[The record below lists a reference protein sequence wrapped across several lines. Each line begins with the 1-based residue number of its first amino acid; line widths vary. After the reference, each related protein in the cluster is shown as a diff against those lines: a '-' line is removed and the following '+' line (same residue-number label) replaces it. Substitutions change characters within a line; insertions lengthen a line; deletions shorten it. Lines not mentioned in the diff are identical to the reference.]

1 MKTTAF
7 LQTVRLPMLACASLL
22 GLAAT
27 LSAADKEPAYE
38 NYIDLSVGYSLQQGD
53 RAGFQR
59 ALQTRKDGF
68 FGIEDLRY
76 AKQINDTTAL
86 KLRGQALAGNGDY
99 LLDLAITK
107 DEVGSLKFGY
117 KQTRTHYDGSGG
129 VWPSTGQSFTIFDE
143 SMHIDRGNLWF
154 EAALNRPDQPS
165 FVLRYDYLTR
175 KGEKGSTAW
184 SDSGLPVSTA
194 ATRYII
200 PGFME
205 IDEKR
210 HIVQGDVAKTGE
222 KTAWNVGLRFDKG
235 EYDNSRKNRRRV
247 AEPIADRFVTNR
259 EGQEYDMFQLRGS
272 YAVDVTEQVK
282 VTTAVARTKI
292 DTTLSG
298 SRVVGANWDA
308 TYSDNYPGKQL
319 RDEGFFALPGH
330 HLGESEMTQT
340 IANISLMYRPL
351 EHLTIVP
358 AMRFEKTEWD
368 NEVEFIETN
377 FYPTPTTIVR
387 EDVLGESEK
396 HWKTYNY
403 GVEVRYT
410 GVQNVTFNVRGDIS
424 SSEGNLDELRVL
436 EPGTS
441 HEVISVARDTELT
454 RDTQK
459 VSFTTNWYPRQGVTV
474 AAQYYYRA
482 RQNDYRATRDTTPNA
497 ITSSDRYPAYISNQD
512 LETNDFNVRLTWRIT
527 PTFRTVTRY
536 DYMTTKINS
545 QEVGLPY
552 GESGK
557 VDQNVLSESITWN
570 PTARWF
576 IQGNVSLTSE
586 EMTTPAVFASG
597 TAANLVTVS
606 NNDFV
611 SYNVSSGY
619 ALDDQ
624 SDVLV
629 DYTSYEATDNFI
641 NNAPTSTPYGTLV
654 QTDIIGVTYK
664 RQLDRRT
671 SLQLRYAYVN
681 SEDAAFNGKAD
692 FEANMVQAKLQY
704 RF

>member
-7 LQTVRLPMLACASLL
+7 HTVRFALLACAGL
-22 GLAAT
+22 GLGSA
-27 LSAADKEPAYE
+27 LSAATPEPAYE
-38 NYIDLSVGYSLQQGD
+38 NYIDLSAGYSLQQGD

-59 ALQTRKDGF
+59 ALQMRKDGF

-76 AKQINDTTAL
+76 ARQIDDATAL
-86 KLRGQALAGNGDY
+86 KLRGKALAGNGDY

-107 DEVGSLKFGY
+107 DEVGYLKFGY
-117 KQTRTHYDGSGG
+117 KQIRVYYDGSGG
-129 VWPSTGQSFTIFDE
+129 VWPTTGQSFSIFDE
-143 SMHIDRGNLWF
+143 SMHVDRGNVWF
-154 EAALNRPDQPS
+154 EAGLNRPDQPS

-175 KGEKGSTAW
+175 KGEKGSTSW
-184 SDSGLPVSTA
+184 SDTGLPVSTA
-194 ATRYII
+194 NTRYII

-210 HIVQGDVAKTGE
+210 HVVQGDVAKRGE

-247 AEPIADRFVTNR
+247 AEPTADRYVTNR

-282 VTTAVARTKI
+282 VTTAVSRTKI

-308 TYSDNYPGKQL
+308 TYSENYPGKQA
-319 RDEGFFALPGH
+319 RDEGYFALPGRQ
-330 HLGESEMTQT
+330 LGQSEMTQT

-358 AMRFEKTEWD
+358 SMRFEKTEWD

-377 FYPTPTTIVR
+377 FNPVTVTIR

-396 HWKTYNY
+396 QWKTYNY
-403 GVEVRYT
+403 GVEARYT
-410 GVQNVTFNVRGDIS
+410 GVQNLTFNVRGDVS
-424 SSEGNLDELRVL
+424 SSEGDLDELRVL

-441 HEVISVARDTELT
+441 HEVISVARESELT

-482 RQNDYRATRDTTPNA
+482 RQNDYRAISDTTPNA

-536 DYMTTKINS
+536 DYMTTKISS

-557 VDQNVLSESITWN
+557 VDQNIVSESITWN
-570 PTARWF
+570 PTSRWF

-586 EMTTPAVFASG
+586 EMTTPAVAATG
-597 TAANLVTVS
+597 TAANLVTLS
-606 NNDFV
+606 NNDYV
-611 SYNVSSGY
+611 SYNLSSGY
-619 ALDDQ
+619 ALDDR
-624 SDVLV
+624 SDLFV
-629 DYTSYEATDNFI
+629 DYTSYEVTDNFI

-654 QTDIIGVTYK
+654 KTDIVGVTYK

-671 SLQLRYAYVN
+671 SVQLRYAYVN
-681 SEDAAFNGKAD
+681 SEDPAYNGKAD

>member
-7 LQTVRLPMLACASLL
+7 HSVRLALLACAGL
-22 GLAAT
+22 GLGTA
-27 LSAADKEPAYE
+27 LSAATQEPAYE
-38 NYIDLSVGYSLQQGD
+38 NYLDLSAGYALQQGD

-59 ALQTRKDGF
+59 ALQMRKDGF

-76 AKQINDTTAL
+76 VKQINDTTVL

-107 DEVGSLKFGY
+107 DEVGYLKFGY

-129 VWPSTGQSFTIFDE
+129 VWPATGQSFTIFDE
-143 SMHIDRGNLWF
+143 SMHIDRGNVWF
-154 EAALNRPDQPS
+154 EAGLNRPDQPS
-165 FVLRYDYLTR
+165 YMIRYDYLTR
-175 KGEKGSTAW
+175 KGEKGSTSW
-184 SDSGLPVSTA
+184 SDTGYPVNA
-194 ATRYII
+194 ANTRYII
-200 PGFME
+200 PGFWE

-210 HIVQGDVAKTGE
+210 HVIQGDVAKRGE
-222 KTAWNVGLRFDKG
+222 KTAWNVGLRFDQG
-235 EYDNSRKNRRRV
+235 EYDNARKNRRRV
-247 AEPIADRFVTNR
+247 AEPTADRYVTNR
-259 EGQEYDMFQLRGS
+259 EGQEFDMFQVRGS
-272 YAVDVTEQVK
+272 YAVDLTEQMK
-282 VTTAVARTKI
+282 LTTAVSRTKI

-308 TYSDNYPGKQL
+308 AYSENYPGKQT
-319 RDEGFFALPGH
+319 RDEGYFALPGH
-330 HLGESEMTQT
+330 DLGEAEMTQT

-358 AMRFEKTEWD
+358 SMRFEKTEWD
-368 NEVEFIETN
+368 NEIEFVETN
-377 FYPTPTTIVR
+377 FYPTVTTIVR
-387 EDVLGESEK
+387 EDVLAESK
-396 HWKTYNY
+396 KDWDTYNY

-410 GVQNVTFNVRGDIS
+410 GVQNMTFNARADIS
-424 SSEGNLDELRVL
+424 SSEGTLDETRIL

-441 HEVISVARDTELT
+441 HEVISVDRDSELT

-459 VSFTTNWYPRQGVTV
+459 FSFTSNWYPRQGV
-474 AAQYYYRA
+474 ALSAQYYFKA
-482 RQNDYRATRDTTPNA
+482 RQNDYRAIRDTTPNT

-512 LETNDFNVRLTWRIT
+512 FETNDFNVRLTWRIT

-545 QEVGLPY
+545 QEVGLAF

-557 VDQNVLSESITWN
+557 IDQNVFSESITWN
-570 PTARWF
+570 ATPRWYV
-576 IQGNVSLTSE
+576 QGNVNFTSE
-586 EMTTPAVFASG
+586 ELTTPAVYATG

-611 SYNVSSGY
+611 SYNLTSGY
-619 ALDDQ
+619 VLDDQ

-629 DYTSYEATDNFI
+629 DYTSYEATDNFV
-641 NNAPTSTPYGTLV
+641 NNSAVSTPYGTLV
-654 QTDIIGVTYK
+654 KTDMVGVTYK

-671 SLQLRYAYVN
+671 SIQLRYAYVN
-681 SEDAAFNGKAD
+681 SEDPAFNGKAD
-692 FEANMVQAKLQY
+692 YEANVIQAKLQY